1 MKVLSVQCAVRI
13 HAATLPPQQPNT
25 MAAKKYDES
34 SVKKLRGIE
43 PVQRL
48 PGMYTRTSDPTHI
61 IQEAIDNAADEA
73 FGEHADRIDVTVHRD
88 GSVSVADNGR
98 GIPVGLH
105 PEEKIPTVQLVLTE
119 LHAGAKFSKSEAD
132 AAYKFSGGLHGVG
145 VSVTNALSERLEV
158 EVKREGAIHR
168 IVFENGAVKEKLRKG
183 KSIPARDTGT
193 QLRIW
198 PNKKYFDSPKV
209 VLPDL
214 ERIVRSKAVLLPG
227 VKVTLNV
234 EGAKETTTREWSYP
248 EGMKGYLAEL
258 LAGTEPVAPIFDGE
272 KYVTESNGFAI
283 GEGAGWA
290 FAFVEEGKGSGE
302 SYANLI
308 PTVAGGTHEAGLRD
322 GIFEAVKAFAEHHN
336 MMPRGIKL
344 MADDVWSRTIY
355 FLSAKVLEPQFH
367 GQTKEKLSNRD
378 AIKLVSSMVRDPF
391 ELWMNSHVDWG
402 RRIADVVIKQAVER
416 SRSVTKV
423 ERKKSSSVVIL
434 PEKLTDCESTD
445 TNDNELFLVEGDS
458 AGGSAKQ
465 ARDKRFQAI
474 YKMRGKALNSWEVKR
489 ELLFSNV
496 EIHDIAVAIGV
507 DPHGESDE
515 PDVSGL
521 RYGKIASMT
530 DADVDGAHISVLLL
544 TLFYRHFP
552 KLIELGHIYVASPPL
567 YKIDVPAQ
575 GKRPAKKL
583 YALDEEERKSIL
595 DRARDEG
602 VRPESIKIQ
611 RFKGLGEMNPDQ
623 LWETTLCPD
632 TRRLLQVRIE
642 DREQT
647 YTIFNMLMSKREADK
662 RWAWMEEKGDQVEA
676 DV

>member
-1 MKVLSVQCAVRI
+1 
-13 HAATLPPQQPNT
+13 

-34 SVKKLRGIE
+34 SVRKLRGIE

-88 GSVSVADNGR
+88 GSVTVSDNGR

-105 PEEKIPTVQLVLTE
+105 PEEKIPTVQLVFTE
-119 LHAGAKFSKSEAD
+119 LHAGAKFARTEAD

-158 EVKREGAIHR
+158 EVRREGGVHAMA
-168 IVFENGAVKEKLRKG
+168 FADGAVARKLKRVRNCAKN
-183 KSIPARDTGT
+183 DTGT
-193 QLRIW
+193 SVHIW

-209 VLPDL
+209 SLPDL

-227 VKVTLNV
+227 VKVTLNI
-234 EGAKETTTREWSYP
+234 EGAKETATRTWSYP
-248 EGMKGYLAEL
+248 DGMKGYLAEL
-258 LAGTEPVAPIFDGE
+258 LADAQPVAPIFEGE
-272 KYVTESNGFAI
+272 KYVQEGNGFAA

-290 FAFVEEGKGSGE
+290 FAFVEEAKGYGE

-308 PTVAGGTHEAGLRD
+308 PTPAGGTHEAGLRD
-322 GIFEAVKAFAEHHN
+322 GLFEAVKAFADHHN

-344 MADDVWSRTIY
+344 QSDDVWSRVVF

-378 AIKLVSSMVRDPF
+378 AVKLVSSMVRDPF
-391 ELWMNSHVDWG
+391 ELWLSTHVEHG
-402 RRIADVVIKQAVER
+402 RKIADLAIRQAVER
-416 SRSVTKV
+416 SRAVQKV

-434 PEKLTDCESTD
+434 PEKLTDCESGEIGE
-445 TNDNELFLVEGDS
+445 NELYLVEGDS

-465 ARDKRFQAI
+465 ARNKRFQAI

-489 ELLFSNV
+489 EVLFSNA
-496 EIHDIAVAIGV
+496 EIHDIAVAVGV
-507 DPHGESDE
+507 DPHGESDN
-515 PDVSGL
+515 PDLSGL
-521 RYGKIASMT
+521 RYGKIGSLT
-530 DADVDGAHISVLLL
+530 DADVDGAHIAVLLL

-552 KLIELGHIYVASPPL
+552 KLIERGHIYIACPPL
-567 YKIDVPAQ
+567 YKVDVPGH
-575 GKRPAKKL
+575 GKRPARKL
-583 YALDEEERKSIL
+583 YALDDEELKSIL
-595 DRARDEG
+595 DRARDDG
-602 VRPESIKIQ
+602 IRTESISIQ
-611 RFKGLGEMNPDQ
+611 RFKGLGEMNPEQ
-623 LWETTLCPD
+623 LWETTLNPD
-632 TRRLLQVRIE
+632 TRRLLQVKIE
-642 DREQT
+642 DRDKT
-647 YTIFNMLMSKREADK
+647 YAMFNMLMSRREAE
-662 RWAWMEEKGDQVEA
+662 RRCAWMEEKGDQVEA

>member
-1 MKVLSVQCAVRI
+1 MAV
-13 HAATLPPQQPNT
+13 
-25 MAAKKYDES
+25 KKYDES
-34 SVKKLRGIE
+34 SVQKLRGIE

-73 FGEHADRIDVTVHRD
+73 FGEHATQIDVTLHRD
-88 GSVSVADNGR
+88 GSVTVTDNGR
-98 GIPVGLH
+98 GIPVGMH
-105 PEEKIPTVQLVLTE
+105 PVEKIPTVQLVFTE
-119 LHAGAKFSKSEAD
+119 LHAGAKFSKSAAD

-145 VSVTNALSERLEV
+145 VSVTNALAERLEV
-158 EVKREGAIHR
+158 DIKREGALHR
-168 IVFENGAVKEKLRKG
+168 IVFEDGVVTQKLKKVKAVAAK
-183 KSIPARDTGT
+183 DTGT
-193 QLRIW
+193 SLRIW
-198 PNKKYFDSPKV
+198 PNKKYFDSPKIS
-209 VLPDL
+209 LPDL

-227 VKVTLNV
+227 VKVSLNI
-234 EGAKETTTREWSYP
+234 EGPKETTSRTWTYP
-248 EGMKGYLAEL
+248 EGMKGYLKEM
-258 LAGTEPVAPIFDGE
+258 LAGAEPVGEIFDGE
-272 KYVTESNGFAI
+272 NYITEANGYAL

-290 FAFVEEGKGSGE
+290 FAVVDEAKGYGE

-308 PTVAGGTHEAGLRD
+308 PTPAGGTHESGLRD
-322 GIFEAVKAFAEHHN
+322 GIFDAVKAFAEHHN

-344 MADDVWSRTIY
+344 MADDVWSKTIY

-378 AIKLVSSMVRDPF
+378 AFKLVATMVRDPF
-391 ELWMNSHVDWG
+391 ELWLNTHVEFG
-402 RRIADVVIKQAVER
+402 RKIAEVVIRQAVER
-416 SRSVTKV
+416 SRSVQKV
-423 ERKKSSSVVIL
+423 ERKKSSSVVML
-434 PEKLTDCESTD
+434 PEKLTDCEASDITQ
-445 TNDNELFLVEGDS
+445 NELFLVEGDS

-489 ELLFSNV
+489 DLLFSNA

-507 DPHGESDE
+507 DPHEAGTE
-515 PDVSGL
+515 PDLSGL

-552 KLIELGHIYVASPPL
+552 KLIENGNIYIASPPL
-567 YKIDVPAQ
+567 YKIDIPAQ

-583 YALDEEERKSIL
+583 YALDEEERKSTL

-602 VRPESIKIQ
+602 IKVDSIRIQ
-611 RFKGLGEMNPDQ
+611 RFKGLGEMNPEQ

-642 DREQT
+642 DRDT
-647 YTIFNMLMSKREADK
+647 TLALFNMLMSKRESEA
-662 RWAWMEEKGDQVEA
+662 RCAWMEEKGDQVEA

>member
-1 MKVLSVQCAVRI
+1 
-13 HAATLPPQQPNT
+13 

-34 SVKKLRGIE
+34 SVRKLRGIE

-88 GSVSVADNGR
+88 GSVTVSDNGR

-105 PEEKIPTVQLVLTE
+105 PEEKIPTVQLVFTE
-119 LHAGAKFSKSEAD
+119 LHAGAKFARTEAD

-158 EVKREGAIHR
+158 EVRREGGVHAMA
-168 IVFENGAVKEKLRKG
+168 FADGAVARKLKRVRNCAKN
-183 KSIPARDTGT
+183 DTGT
-193 QLRIW
+193 SVHIW

-209 VLPDL
+209 SLPDL

-227 VKVTLNV
+227 VKVTLNI
-234 EGAKETTTREWSYP
+234 EGAKETATRTWSYP
-248 EGMKGYLAEL
+248 DGMKGYLAEL
-258 LAGTEPVAPIFDGE
+258 LADGQPVAPIFEGE
-272 KYVTESNGFAI
+272 KYVQEGNGFAA

-290 FAFVEEGKGSGE
+290 FAFVEEAKGYGE

-308 PTVAGGTHEAGLRD
+308 PTPAGGTHEAGLRD
-322 GIFEAVKAFAEHHN
+322 GLFEAVKAFADHHN

-344 MADDVWSRTIY
+344 QSDDVWSRVVF

-378 AIKLVSSMVRDPF
+378 AVKLVSSMVRDPF
-391 ELWMNSHVDWG
+391 ELWLSTHVEHG
-402 RRIADVVIKQAVER
+402 RKIADLAIRQAVER
-416 SRSVTKV
+416 SRAVQKV

-434 PEKLTDCESTD
+434 PEKLTDCESGEIGE
-445 TNDNELFLVEGDS
+445 NELYLVEGDS

-465 ARDKRFQAI
+465 ARNKRFQAI

-489 ELLFSNV
+489 EVLFSNA
-496 EIHDIAVAIGV
+496 EIHDIAVAVGV
-507 DPHGESDE
+507 DPHGESDN
-515 PDVSGL
+515 PDLSGL
-521 RYGKIASMT
+521 RYGKIGSLT
-530 DADVDGAHISVLLL
+530 DADVDGAHIAVLLL

-552 KLIELGHIYVASPPL
+552 KLIERGHIYIACPPL
-567 YKIDVPAQ
+567 YKVDVPGH
-575 GKRPAKKL
+575 GKRPARKL
-583 YALDEEERKSIL
+583 YALDDEELKSIL
-595 DRARDEG
+595 DRARDDG
-602 VRPESIKIQ
+602 IRTESISIQ
-611 RFKGLGEMNPDQ
+611 RFKGLGEMNPEQ
-623 LWETTLCPD
+623 LWETTLNPD
-632 TRRLLQVRIE
+632 TRRLLQVKIE
-642 DREQT
+642 DRDKT
-647 YTIFNMLMSKREADK
+647 YAMFNMLMSRREAEQ
-662 RWAWMEEKGDQVEA
+662 RCAWMEEKGDQVEA

>member
-1 MKVLSVQCAVRI
+1 
-13 HAATLPPQQPNT
+13 
-25 MAAKKYDES
+25 MAIKKYDES
-34 SVKKLRGIE
+34 SVTKLRGIE

-48 PGMYTRTSDPTHI
+48 PGMYTRTTDPTHI

-73 FGEHADRIDVTVHRD
+73 FGGHATRIDVTVHRD

-98 GIPVGLH
+98 GIPVGMH
-105 PEEKIPTVQLVLTE
+105 PTEKVPTVQLVFTE
-119 LHAGAKFSKSEAD
+119 LHAGAKFSKTEAD

-145 VSVTNALSERLEV
+145 VSVTNALSTRLEV
-158 EVKREGAIHR
+158 EVRREGGVHKMAFADG
-168 IVFENGAVKEKLRKG
+168 VVAEKLKR
-183 KSIPARDTGT
+183 TGASQKNESGT
-193 QLRIW
+193 LLRIW
-198 PNKKYFDSPKV
+198 PNKKYFDSGKV
-209 VLPDL
+209 SMPEL

-227 VKVTLNV
+227 VAVTLNV
-234 EGAKETTTREWSYP
+234 EGAREGQETTSQTWSYP
-248 EGMKGYLAEL
+248 EGMKGYLKDL
-258 LAGTEPVAPIFDGE
+258 LADAEPVAPIFDGE
-272 KYVTESNGFAI
+272 KYVQEANGFAV

-290 FAFVEEGKGSGE
+290 FALVDELKGFGE

-308 PTVAGGTHEAGLRD
+308 PTPAGGTHEAGLRD
-322 GIFEAVKAFAEHHN
+322 GVFEAIKAFAEHHN

-344 MADDVWSRTIY
+344 QSDDVWSRTVY

-378 AIKLVSSMVRDPF
+378 AVKLVSSMVRDPF
-391 ELWMNSHVDWG
+391 ELWLNSHVDYG
-402 RRIADVVIKQAVER
+402 RKIAELVIKAAVER

-423 ERKKSSSVVIL
+423 ERKKSSSVVML
-434 PEKLTDCESTD
+434 PEKLTDCESTSVS
-445 TNDNELFLVEGDS
+445 DNELFLVEGDS

-489 ELLFSNV
+489 DLLFSNA

-507 DPHGESDE
+507 DPHGEDDN
-515 PDVSGL
+515 PDLAGL

-530 DADVDGAHISVLLL
+530 DADVDGAHIAVLLL

-552 KLIELGHIYVASPPL
+552 KLIEGGHIYVACPPL
-567 YKIDVPAQ
+567 YKLGIPAH
-575 GKRPAKKL
+575 GKRPQKNI
-583 YALDEEERKSIL
+583 YAVDDEELKSL
-595 DRARDEG
+595 RDRAVDEG
-602 VRPESIKIQ
+602 VKPDSIQVQ
-611 RFKGLGEMNPDQ
+611 RFKGLGEMNPEQ

-642 DREQT
+642 DREKT
-647 YTIFNMLMSKREADK
+647 FELFNMLMSKKESER
-662 RWAWMEEKGDQVEA
+662 RCAWMEENGDQVEA

>member
-1 MKVLSVQCAVRI
+1 
-13 HAATLPPQQPNT
+13 
-25 MAAKKYDES
+25 MAARKYDES
-34 SVKKLRGIE
+34 SVRKLRGIE

-73 FGEHADRIDVTVHRD
+73 YGGHAKSIDVTVHRD
-88 GSVSVADNGR
+88 GSVTVADDGR

-105 PEEKIPTVQLVLTE
+105 PIEKIPTLQLVFTE
-119 LHAGAKFSKSEAD
+119 LHAGAKFSRTEAD

-145 VSVTNALSERLEV
+145 VSVTNALSDRLEV
-158 EVKREGAIHR
+158 EVKREAGIHR
-168 IVFENGAVKEKLRKG
+168 IVFENGAVTEKLKKIRNCG
-183 KSIPARDTGT
+183 PRDTGT
-193 QLRIW
+193 SLRIW
-198 PNKKYFDSPKV
+198 PNRKYFDSPKIS
-209 VLPDL
+209 LPDL

-227 VKVTLNV
+227 VRVTLNI
-234 EGAKETTTREWSYP
+234 EGAKEIETRTWSYP
-248 EGMKGYLAEL
+248 EGMKGYLGEL
-258 LAGTEPVAPIFDGE
+258 LAEATAVAPIFDGE
-272 KYVTESNGFAI
+272 KYVTEANGFAL

-290 FAFVEEGKGSGE
+290 FAFVEDGKGYGE

-308 PTVAGGTHEAGLRD
+308 PTPAGGTHEAGLRD
-322 GIFEAVKAFAEHHN
+322 GVFEAIKAFAEHHN
-336 MMPRGIKL
+336 MMPRGIRL
-344 MADDVWSRTIY
+344 MADDAWSRTVF

-402 RRIADVVIKQAVER
+402 RKIADLVVKQAVER
-416 SRSVTKV
+416 SRSVQKV

-434 PEKLTDCESTD
+434 PEKLTDCESSSIS
-445 TNDNELFLVEGDS
+445 DNELFLVEGDS

-465 ARDKRFQAI
+465 ARDKRYQAI

-489 ELLFSNV
+489 ELLFSNA

-507 DPHGESDE
+507 DPHGTDDN
-515 PDVSGL
+515 PDLSGL

-552 KLIELGHIYVASPPL
+552 KLIERGHIYVASPPL
-567 YKIDVPAQ
+567 YKIDIPVV
-575 GKRPAKKL
+575 GKRQAKKA

-595 DRARDEG
+595 DRARDDG
-602 VRPESIKIQ
+602 VKVESIKIQ
-611 RFKGLGEMNPDQ
+611 RFKGLGEMNPEQ

-632 TRRLLQVRIE
+632 TRRLLKVRIE

-647 YTIFNMLMSKREADK
+647 YAMFNMLMSKREADK
-662 RWAWMEEKGDQVEA
+662 RCAWMEEKGDTVEA

>member
-1 MKVLSVQCAVRI
+1 M
-13 HAATLPPQQPNT
+13 P
-25 MAAKKYDES
+25 AKKYDES

-48 PGMYTRTSDPTHI
+48 PGMYTRTTDPTHI

-73 FGEHADRIDVTVHRD
+73 FGQHATRIDVTVHRD

-105 PEEKIPTVQLVLTE
+105 PEEKIPTVQLVYTE
-119 LHAGAKFSKSEAD
+119 LHAGAKFSKTEAD

-158 EVKREGAIHR
+158 EVKREGGVHR
-168 IVFENGAVKEKLRKG
+168 IVFENGAVREKLKKV
-183 KSIPARDTGT
+183 KSCSPRDTGT
-193 QLRIW
+193 ALRIW

-209 VLPDL
+209 VLADL
-214 ERIVRSKAVLLPG
+214 ERIVRSKAVLLPS
-227 VKVTLNV
+227 VKVTLNI
-234 EGAKETTTREWSYP
+234 EGAKDTTTREWSYP

-258 LAGTEPVAPIFDGE
+258 LGDMESVAPVFDGE
-272 KYVTESNGFAI
+272 KYVTEANGFAI

-290 FAFVEEGKGSGE
+290 FAFVDEGKGAGE

-344 MADDVWSRTIY
+344 MPDDVWSRTIY

-378 AIKLVSSMVRDPF
+378 AIKLVSGMVRDPF

-402 RRIADVVIKQAVER
+402 RKIAEVVIKQAVER

-445 TNDNELFLVEGDS
+445 VRDNELFLVEGDS

-489 ELLFSNV
+489 ELLFSNA

-507 DPHGESDE
+507 DPHGEGDN
-515 PDVSGL
+515 PDISGL

-567 YKIDVPAQ
+567 YKIDLPAQ

-602 VRPESIKIQ
+602 VKVESIKIQ
-611 RFKGLGEMNPDQ
+611 RFKGLGEMNPEQ

-632 TRRLLQVRIE
+632 TRRLLKVRIE

-647 YTIFNMLMSKREADK
+647 YAIFNMLMSKREADK
-662 RWAWMEEKGDQVEA
+662 RWAWMEEKGDTVEA

>member
-1 MKVLSVQCAVRI
+1 MAVR
-13 HAATLPPQQPNT
+13 
-25 MAAKKYDES
+25 KYDEA
-34 SVKKLRGIE
+34 SVRKLRGIE

-48 PGMYTRTSDPTHI
+48 PGMYTRTNDPTHI

-73 FGEHADRIDVTVHRD
+73 YGGHATRIDVTVHRD
-88 GSVSVADNGR
+88 GSVTVADNGR

-119 LHAGAKFSKSEAD
+119 LHAGAKFSRDAAD

-145 VSVTNALSERLEV
+145 VSVTNALSECLEV
-158 EVKREGAIHR
+158 EVRRDGQVHAMT
-168 IVFENGAVKEKLRKG
+168 FANGAVAQKLKVRG
-183 KSIPARDTGT
+183 KCGRSDTGT
-193 QLRIW
+193 SLRIW
-198 PNKKYFDSPKV
+198 PNPKYFDSPKIA
-209 VLPDL
+209 LPDL

-234 EGAKETTTREWSYP
+234 EGPKETASRIWNYP
-248 EGMKGYLAEL
+248 EGMKGYLEEL
-258 LAGTEPVAPIFDGE
+258 LAEAQPVAPIFVGE
-272 KYVTESNGFAI
+272 KYVQEANGFAV

-290 FAFVEEGKGSGE
+290 FAFVEEGKGYGE

-308 PTVAGGTHEAGLRD
+308 PTPAGGTHEAGLRD
-322 GIFEAVKAFAEHHN
+322 GIFDAIRAFAEHHN
-336 MMPRGIKL
+336 MMPRGIRL
-344 MADDVWSRTIY
+344 QADDAWSRTVY

-378 AIKLVSSMVRDPF
+378 ALKLVSGMVRDPF
-391 ELWMNSHVDWG
+391 ELWLNTHVDHG
-402 RRIADVVIKQAVER
+402 RKIAELAISAAVER
-416 SRSVTKV
+416 SRTVQKV
-423 ERKKSSSVVIL
+423 ERKKSSSVVML
-434 PEKLTDCESTD
+434 PEKLTDCESSD
-445 TNDNELFLVEGDS
+445 LAENELFLVEGDS

-489 ELLFSNV
+489 ELLFSNA

-507 DPHGESDE
+507 DPHGEGDE
-515 PDVSGL
+515 PDLSGL
-521 RYGKIASMT
+521 RYGKIASLT

-552 KLIELGHIYVASPPL
+552 RLIERGHIYVACPPL
-567 YKIDVPAQ
+567 YKVDIPAH
-575 GKRPAKKL
+575 GKRPVKKA
-583 YALDEEERKSIL
+583 YALDDEELKTLL
-595 DRARDEG
+595 DRARDDG
-602 VRPESIKIQ
+602 MRVQSLSIQ
-611 RFKGLGEMNPDQ
+611 RFKGLGEMNPSQ

-642 DREQT
+642 DRDKT
-647 YTIFNMLMSKREADK
+647 YAVFNMLMSRREAES
-662 RWAWMEEKGDQVEA
+662 RCAWMEEKGDQVEA

>member
-1 MKVLSVQCAVRI
+1 
-13 HAATLPPQQPNT
+13 

-73 FGEHADRIDVTVHRD
+73 YGGHADRIDVTVHRD
-88 GSVSVADNGR
+88 GSATVADNGR

-105 PEEKIPTVQLVLTE
+105 PEEKIPTLQLVFTE
-119 LHAGAKFSKSEAD
+119 LHAGAKFARTEAD

-158 EVKREGAIHR
+158 EVRREGGVHTMA
-168 IVFENGAVKEKLRKG
+168 FADGAVARKLKKVRNCAKN
-183 KSIPARDTGT
+183 DTGT
-193 QLRIW
+193 SVHVW

-209 VLPDL
+209 SLPDL

-227 VKVTLNV
+227 VKVTLNI
-234 EGAKETTTREWSYP
+234 EGAKETTSRTWSYP

-258 LAGTEPVAPIFDGE
+258 LADAQPVAPVFEGE
-272 KYVTESNGFAI
+272 KYVQEGNGFAA
-283 GEGAGWA
+283 GEGAAWA
-290 FAFVEEGKGSGE
+290 FAFVEEAKGYGE

-308 PTVAGGTHEAGLRD
+308 PTPAGGTHEAGLRD
-322 GIFEAVKAFAEHHN
+322 GLFEAVKAFADHHN

-344 MADDVWSRTIY
+344 QSDDVWSRTVF

-378 AIKLVSSMVRDPF
+378 AVKLVSSMVRDPF
-391 ELWMNSHVDWG
+391 ELWLSSHVEHG
-402 RRIADVVIKQAVER
+402 RKIAELAIRQAIER
-416 SRSVTKV
+416 SRSVQKV
-423 ERKKSSSVVIL
+423 ERRKSSSVVIL
-434 PEKLTDCESTD
+434 PEKLTDCESADTD
-445 TNDNELFLVEGDS
+445 ENELYLVEGDS

-465 ARDKRFQAI
+465 ARDKRYQAI

-489 ELLFSNV
+489 ELLFSNA

-507 DPHGESDE
+507 DPHGESDD
-515 PDVSGL
+515 PDFAGL
-521 RYGKIASMT
+521 RYGKIAALT

-552 KLIELGHIYVASPPL
+552 KLIERGHIYIACPPL
-567 YKIDVPAQ
+567 YKADVPGH
-575 GKRPAKKL
+575 GKRPARKL
-583 YALDEEERKSIL
+583 YALDDDELKSIL
-595 DRARDEG
+595 DRARDDG
-602 VRPESIKIQ
+602 VRAESISIQ
-611 RFKGLGEMNPDQ
+611 RFKGLGEMNPAQ
-623 LWETTLCPD
+623 LWETTLNPD
-632 TRRLLQVRIE
+632 TRRLLQVKIE
-642 DREQT
+642 DRDKT
-647 YTIFNMLMSKREADK
+647 YAMFNMLMSRREAE
-662 RWAWMEEKGDQVEA
+662 RRCAWMEEKGDQVEA

>member
-1 MKVLSVQCAVRI
+1 
-13 HAATLPPQQPNT
+13 
-25 MAAKKYDES
+25 MAAKRYDET

-73 FGEHADRIDVTVHRD
+73 FGGHAGRIDVIVHRD
-88 GSVSVADNGR
+88 GSVTVSDDGR
-98 GIPVGLH
+98 GIPVGIH

-119 LHAGAKFSKSEAD
+119 LHAGAKFSKNESD

-145 VSVTNALSERLEV
+145 ISVTNALSERLEV
-158 EVKREGAIHR
+158 EVRREGACHR
-168 IVFENGAVKEKLRKG
+168 IVFENGVVREKLKIVRKCA
-183 KSIPARDTGT
+183 PRDSGT
-193 QLRIW
+193 SLRIW
-198 PNKKYFDSPKV
+198 PNKKYFDSPRV
-209 VLPDL
+209 SLPDL

-227 VKVTLNV
+227 VKVTLGL
-234 EGAKETTTREWSYP
+234 EGAKGTETRTWSYP
-248 EGMKGYLAEL
+248 EGMKGYLSEL
-258 LAGTEPVAPIFDGE
+258 LAEAQAVAPIFDGE
-272 KYVTESNGFAI
+272 KYVTEANGFAL

-290 FAFVEEGKGSGE
+290 FAFVEDGKGCGE

-308 PTVAGGTHEAGLRD
+308 PTPAGGTHEAGLRD

-344 MADDVWSRTIY
+344 MADDVWSRTVY

-378 AIKLVSSMVRDPF
+378 AIKLVSGMVRDPF

-402 RRIADVVIKQAVER
+402 RRIADLVIRQAVER
-416 SRSVTKV
+416 SRSVVKV
-423 ERKKSSSVVIL
+423 ERKKSSSVVML

-445 TNDNELFLVEGDS
+445 LSENELFLVEGDS

-489 ELLFSNV
+489 ELLFSNA
-496 EIHDIAVAIGV
+496 EIHDIAVAVGV
-507 DPHGESDE
+507 DPHGEGDD
-515 PDVSGL
+515 PDLSGL

-544 TLFYRHFP
+544 TLFFRHFP
-552 KLIELGHIYVASPPL
+552 KLIERGHIYVASPPL
-567 YKIDVPAQ
+567 YKIDIPAQ
-575 GKRPAKKL
+575 GKRPARKL

-595 DRARDEG
+595 DRARDDG
-602 VRPESIKIQ
+602 IKAESIRIQ
-611 RFKGLGEMNPDQ
+611 RFKGLGEMNPEQ

-642 DREQT
+642 DRERT
-647 YTIFNMLMSKREADK
+647 YAIFNMLMSKREAEK
-662 RWAWMEEKGDQVEA
+662 RCAWMEEKGDTVEA

>member
-1 MKVLSVQCAVRI
+1 MPI
-13 HAATLPPQQPNT
+13 
-25 MAAKKYDES
+25 KKYDEA

-48 PGMYTRTSDPTHI
+48 PGMYTRTADPTHI

-73 FGEHADRIDVTVHRD
+73 FGGHADRIDVTVHRD
-88 GSVSVADNGR
+88 GSVTVADNGR
-98 GIPVGLH
+98 GIPVGIH

-119 LHAGAKFSKSEAD
+119 LHAGAKFSKNESD

-145 VSVTNALSERLEV
+145 ISVTNALSERLEV
-158 EVKREGAIHR
+158 EVRREGGCHR
-168 IVFENGAVKEKLRKG
+168 IVFEDGVVREKLKVVRKCA
-183 KSIPARDTGT
+183 PRDSGT
-193 QLRIW
+193 SLRIW

-209 VLPDL
+209 SLPDL

-227 VKVTLNV
+227 VKVTLNI
-234 EGAKETTTREWSYP
+234 ETAKEIESRTWNYP

-258 LAGTEPVAPIFDGE
+258 LADAQAVAPIFHGE
-272 KYVTESNGFAI
+272 KYVTESNGFAA

-290 FAFVEEGKGSGE
+290 FAFVDEGRGNGE

-308 PTVAGGTHEAGLRD
+308 PTPAGGTHEAGLRD

-336 MMPRGIKL
+336 MMPRGIRL
-344 MADDVWSRTIY
+344 MADDVWSRTVY

-378 AIKLVSSMVRDPF
+378 AIKLVSGMVRDPF

-402 RRIADVVIKQAVER
+402 RKIADLVIRQAVER
-416 SRSVTKV
+416 SRSVVKV
-423 ERKKSSSVVIL
+423 ERRKSSSVVML
-434 PEKLTDCESTD
+434 PEKLTDCESTAL
-445 TNDNELFLVEGDS
+445 TENELFLVEGDS

-489 ELLFSNV
+489 ELLFSNA
-496 EIHDIAVAIGV
+496 EIHDIAVAVGV
-507 DPHGESDE
+507 DPHGEGDD
-515 PDVSGL
+515 PDLSGL

-544 TLFYRHFP
+544 TLFFRHFP
-552 KLIELGHIYVASPPL
+552 KLIERRHIYVASPPL
-567 YKIDVPAQ
+567 YKLDLPAQ
-575 GKRPAKKL
+575 GKRPARKL

-595 DRARDEG
+595 DRARDDG
-602 VRPESIKIQ
+602 IKVESIRVQ

-642 DREQT
+642 DRERT
-647 YTIFNMLMSKREADK
+647 YAIFNMLMSKREADK
-662 RWAWMEEKGDQVEA
+662 RCAWMEEKGDTVEA

>member
-1 MKVLSVQCAVRI
+1 MS
-13 HAATLPPQQPNT
+13 
-25 MAAKKYDES
+25 AKTYDEA

-48 PGMYTRTSDPTHI
+48 PGMYTRTNDPTHI

-73 FGEHADRIDVTVHRD
+73 VGGHADRIDVTLHRD
-88 GSVSVADNGR
+88 QSVTVTDNGR
-98 GIPVGLH
+98 GIPVGPH
-105 PEEKIPTVQLVLTE
+105 PDEKIPTVQLVFTE
-119 LHAGAKFSKSEAD
+119 LHAGAKFSRTEAD

-158 EVKREGAIHR
+158 EVKRDGGVYCIA
-168 IVFENGAVKEKLRKG
+168 FANGVVAQKLKRLRG
-183 KSIPARDTGT
+183 CPAKQTGT
-193 QLRIW
+193 SLRIW
-198 PNKKYFDSPKV
+198 PNAKYFDSPKV
-209 VLPDL
+209 SLPDL

-227 VKVTLNV
+227 VEVALNI
-234 EGAKETTTREWSYP
+234 EGAKETATRTWRYP
-248 EGMKGYLAEL
+248 EGMKGYLTEL
-258 LAGTEPVAPIFDGE
+258 LAEVQPVAAIFDGE
-272 KYVTESNGFAI
+272 NYIREGNGFAT
-283 GEGAGWA
+283 GEGAAWA
-290 FAFVEEGKGSGE
+290 FAFVEDDKGYGE

-308 PTVAGGTHEAGLRD
+308 PTPAGGTHEAGLRD
-322 GIFEAVKAFAEHHN
+322 GIFEAVKAFVEHHD

-344 MADDVWSRTIY
+344 VAEDVWSRTVF

-378 AIKLVSSMVRDPF
+378 AFKLVSSMVRDPF
-391 ELWMNSHVDWG
+391 ELWLNRNVEWG
-402 RRIADVVIKQAVER
+402 RKIADLVIRQAVER
-416 SRSVTKV
+416 SRAVQKV

-434 PEKLTDCESTD
+434 PEKLTDCETTSLEE
-445 TNDNELFLVEGDS
+445 NELFLVEGDS

-489 ELLFSNV
+489 ELLFSNA

-507 DPHGESDE
+507 DPHG
-515 PDVSGL
+515 PDAEADLSGL

-530 DADVDGAHISVLLL
+530 DADVDGAHIAVLLL

-552 KLIELGHIYVASPPL
+552 KLIERGHIYVASPPL
-567 YKIDVPAQ
+567 YKIEIPAQ

-583 YALDEEERKSIL
+583 YALDEEERKSLL
-595 DRARDEG
+595 DRARDDG
-602 VRPESIKIQ
+602 IRVDSVRIQ
-611 RFKGLGEMNPDQ
+611 RFKGLGEMNPEQ

-642 DREQT
+642 DRDKT
-647 YTIFNMLMSKREADK
+647 FAIFNMLMSKREAE
-662 RWAWMEEKGDQVEA
+662 RRCAWMEEKGDQVEA

>member
-1 MKVLSVQCAVRI
+1 
-13 HAATLPPQQPNT
+13 

-48 PGMYTRTSDPTHI
+48 PGMYTRTTDPTHI

-73 FGEHADRIDVTVHRD
+73 YGEHADRIDVTVHRD

-105 PEEKIPTVQLVLTE
+105 PEEKIPTVQLVFTE
-119 LHAGAKFSKSEAD
+119 LHAGAKFSRTEAD

-158 EVKREGAIHR
+158 EIRREGAVHR
-168 IVFENGAVKEKLRKG
+168 IAFENGAVKEKLKKG
-183 KSIPARDTGT
+183 KTIPAKETGT
-193 QLRIW
+193 ALRIW

-209 VLPDL
+209 SMTDL

-227 VKVTLNV
+227 VRVSLNI
-234 EGAKETTTREWSYP
+234 EGPKETETRMWSYP
-248 EGMKGYLAEL
+248 EGMKGYLTEL
-258 LAGTEPVAPIFDGE
+258 LSEAQAVAPIFDGE
-272 KYVTESNGFAI
+272 KYVTEPNGFAV

-290 FAFVEEGKGSGE
+290 FAFVDETKGYGE

-308 PTVAGGTHEAGLRD
+308 PTPAGGTHEAGLRD
-322 GIFEAVKAFAEHHN
+322 GVFEAVKAFAEHHN

-344 MADDVWSRTIY
+344 MADDVWSRTVF

-402 RRIADVVIKQAVER
+402 RKVAELVIRQAVER
-416 SRSVTKV
+416 SRSVQKV
-423 ERKKSSSVVIL
+423 ERRKSSSVVIL
-434 PEKLTDCESTD
+434 PEKLTDCESTAL
-445 TNDNELFLVEGDS
+445 NENELFLVEGDS

-465 ARDKRFQAI
+465 ARDKRYQAI

-496 EIHDIAVAIGV
+496 EIHDIAVAVGV
-507 DPHGESDE
+507 DPHGADEE
-515 PDVSGL
+515 PDLSGL

-552 KLIELGHIYVASPPL
+552 KLIERGHIYVASPPL
-567 YKIDVPAQ
+567 YKIDIPAL
-575 GKRPAKKL
+575 GKRPQKKL
-583 YALDEEERKSIL
+583 YALDEEERKSIF

-602 VRPESIKIQ
+602 IKPESLRIQ
-611 RFKGLGEMNPDQ
+611 RFKGLGEMNPEQ

-642 DREQT
+642 DRDQT

-662 RWAWMEEKGDQVEA
+662 RCAWMEEKGDTVEA

>member
-1 MKVLSVQCAVRI
+1 
-13 HAATLPPQQPNT
+13 

-73 FGEHADRIDVTVHRD
+73 IGGHADKIDVTLHRD
-88 GSVSVADNGR
+88 GSVTVTDNGR

-105 PEEKIPTVQLVLTE
+105 PVEKIPTIQLVLTE
-119 LHAGAKFSKSEAD
+119 LHAGAKFSRTEAD

-158 EVKREGAIHR
+158 EVRREAGVHR
-168 IVFENGAVKEKLRKG
+168 IVFENGAVAEKLKKLRG
-183 KSIPARDTGT
+183 CGPRDTGT
-193 QLRIW
+193 ALRIW

-209 VLPDL
+209 SLPDL

-227 VKVTLNV
+227 VQVTLNI
-234 EGAKETTTREWSYP
+234 EGPKQTESRTWSYP
-248 EGMKGYLAEL
+248 QGMKGYLAEL
-258 LAGTEPVAPIFDGE
+258 LADTPEVAPIFDGE
-272 KYVTESNGFAI
+272 KYVTEANGFAL

-290 FAFVEEGKGSGE
+290 FAFVEDTKGYGE

-308 PTVAGGTHEAGLRD
+308 PTPAGGTHEAGLRD
-322 GIFEAVKAFAEHHN
+322 GLFEAVKAFAEHHSL
-336 MMPRGIKL
+336 MPRGVRL
-344 MADDVWSRTIY
+344 MADDVWSRTVF

-391 ELWMNSHVDWG
+391 ELWMSSHVDWG
-402 RRIADVVIKQAVER
+402 RKIADLVIRQAVER
-416 SRSVTKV
+416 SRSVQKV

-434 PEKLTDCESTD
+434 PEKLTDCESSD
-445 TNDNELFLVEGDS
+445 LADNELFLVEGDS

-489 ELLFSNV
+489 ELLFANA

-507 DPHGESDE
+507 DPHGEGDE
-515 PDVSGL
+515 PDLSGL

-530 DADVDGAHISVLLL
+530 DADVDGAHIAVLLL

-552 KLIELGHIYVASPPL
+552 KLIERGHIFVASPPL
-567 YKIDVPAQ
+567 YKLDLPAQ
-575 GKRPAKKL
+575 GKRAAKKM

-602 VRPESIKIQ
+602 IKPESIKVQ
-611 RFKGLGEMNPDQ
+611 RFKGLGEMNPGQ

-647 YTIFNMLMSKREADK
+647 YAMFNMLMSKREADK
-662 RWAWMEEKGDQVEA
+662 RCAWMEEKGDTVEA

>member
-1 MKVLSVQCAVRI
+1 
-13 HAATLPPQQPNT
+13 

-34 SVKKLRGIE
+34 SVRKLRGIE

-88 GSVSVADNGR
+88 GSVTVSDNGR

-105 PEEKIPTVQLVLTE
+105 PEEKIPTVQLVFTE
-119 LHAGAKFSKSEAD
+119 LHAGAKFARTEAD

-158 EVKREGAIHR
+158 EVRREGGVHAMA
-168 IVFENGAVKEKLRKG
+168 FADGAVARKLKRVRNCAKN
-183 KSIPARDTGT
+183 DTGT
-193 QLRIW
+193 SVHIW

-209 VLPDL
+209 SLPDL

-227 VKVTLNV
+227 VKVTLNI
-234 EGAKETTTREWSYP
+234 EGAKETATRTWSYP
-248 EGMKGYLAEL
+248 DGMKGYLAEL
-258 LAGTEPVAPIFDGE
+258 LADGQPVAPIFEGE
-272 KYVTESNGFAI
+272 KYVQEGNGFAA

-290 FAFVEEGKGSGE
+290 FAFVEEAKGYGE

-308 PTVAGGTHEAGLRD
+308 PTPAGGTHEAGLRD
-322 GIFEAVKAFAEHHN
+322 GLFEAVKAFADHHN

-344 MADDVWSRTIY
+344 QSDDVWSRVVF

-378 AIKLVSSMVRDPF
+378 AVKLVSSMVRDPF
-391 ELWMNSHVDWG
+391 ELWLSTHVEHG
-402 RRIADVVIKQAVER
+402 RKIADLAIRQAVER
-416 SRSVTKV
+416 SHAVQKV

-434 PEKLTDCESTD
+434 PEKLTDCESGEIGE
-445 TNDNELFLVEGDS
+445 NELYLVEGDS

-465 ARDKRFQAI
+465 ARNKRFQAI

-489 ELLFSNV
+489 EVLFSNA
-496 EIHDIAVAIGV
+496 EIHDIAVAVGV
-507 DPHGESDE
+507 DPHGESDN
-515 PDVSGL
+515 PDLSGL
-521 RYGKIASMT
+521 RYGKIGSLT
-530 DADVDGAHISVLLL
+530 DADVDGAHIAVLLL

-552 KLIELGHIYVASPPL
+552 KLIERGHIYIACPPL
-567 YKIDVPAQ
+567 YKVDVPGH
-575 GKRPAKKL
+575 GKRPARKL
-583 YALDEEERKSIL
+583 YALDDEELKSIL
-595 DRARDEG
+595 DRARDDG
-602 VRPESIKIQ
+602 IRTESISIQ
-611 RFKGLGEMNPDQ
+611 RFKGLGEMNPEQ
-623 LWETTLCPD
+623 LWETTLNPD
-632 TRRLLQVRIE
+632 TRRLLQVKIE
-642 DREQT
+642 DRDKT
-647 YTIFNMLMSKREADK
+647 YAMFNMLMSRREAEQ
-662 RWAWMEEKGDQVEA
+662 RCAWMEEKGDQVEA

>member
-1 MKVLSVQCAVRI
+1 
-13 HAATLPPQQPNT
+13 
-25 MAAKKYDES
+25 MAAKTYDEA

-73 FGEHADRIDVTVHRD
+73 VGGYADRIDVTLHRD
-88 GSVSVADNGR
+88 GSVTVTDNGR
-98 GIPVGLH
+98 GIPVGMH
-105 PEEKIPTVQLVLTE
+105 PEEKIPTVQLVFTE
-119 LHAGAKFSKSEAD
+119 LHAGAKFSRTEAD
-132 AAYKFSGGLHGVG
+132 APYKFSGGLHGVG

-158 EVKREGAIHR
+158 EVKRDGGLYR
-168 IVFENGAVKEKLRKG
+168 IAFANGGVAQKLKRLR
-183 KSIPARDTGT
+183 SCPARQTGT
-193 QLRIW
+193 SLRIW
-198 PNKKYFDSPKV
+198 PNQKYFDSPKV
-209 VLPDL
+209 SLPDL

-227 VKVTLNV
+227 VGVALNI
-234 EGAKETTTREWSYP
+234 EGPRETTTRTWSYP
-248 EGMKGYLAEL
+248 EGMKGYLTEL
-258 LAGTEPVAPIFDGE
+258 LADAQPVAAIFDGE
-272 KYVTESNGFAI
+272 NYITERNGFAV
-283 GEGAGWA
+283 GEGAAWA
-290 FAFVEEGKGSGE
+290 FVFVEDNKGYGE

-308 PTVAGGTHEAGLRD
+308 PTPAGGTHEAGLRD
-322 GIFEAVKAFAEHHN
+322 GIFEAVKAFVEHHD

-344 MADDVWSRTIY
+344 VAEDVWSRTVF

-378 AIKLVSSMVRDPF
+378 AFKLVSSMLRDPL
-391 ELWMNSHVDWG
+391 ELWLNRNVEWG
-402 RRIADVVIKQAVER
+402 RQIADLVIRQAVER
-416 SRSVTKV
+416 SRSVQKV

-434 PEKLTDCESTD
+434 PEKLTDCETTSLEE
-445 TNDNELFLVEGDS
+445 NELFLVEGDS

-474 YKMRGKALNSWEVKR
+474 YKMRGKTLNSWEVKR
-489 ELLFSNV
+489 ELLFSNA

-507 DPHGESDE
+507 DPHGPEVE
-515 PDVSGL
+515 PDLSGL

-530 DADVDGAHISVLLL
+530 DADVDGAHIAVLLL

-552 KLIELGHIYVASPPL
+552 KLIERGHIYVASPPL
-567 YKIDVPAQ
+567 YKIEIPAH
-575 GKRPAKKL
+575 GKRPIKKL
-583 YALDEEERKSIL
+583 YALDEEERKSIF
-595 DRARDEG
+595 DRARDDG
-602 VRPESIKIQ
+602 VKLDSIRIQ
-611 RFKGLGEMNPDQ
+611 RFKGLGEMNPEQ

-647 YTIFNMLMSKREADK
+647 LAIFNMLMSKREAE
-662 RWAWMEEKGDQVEA
+662 RRCAWMEEKGDQVEA

>member
-1 MKVLSVQCAVRI
+1 
-13 HAATLPPQQPNT
+13 
-25 MAAKKYDES
+25 MAAKTYDEA

-48 PGMYTRTSDPTHI
+48 PGMYTRTNDPTHI

-73 FGEHADRIDVTVHRD
+73 VGGHADRIDVTLHRD
-88 GSVSVADNGR
+88 QSVTVTDNGR
-98 GIPVGLH
+98 GIPVGPH
-105 PEEKIPTVQLVLTE
+105 PDEKIPTVQLVFTE
-119 LHAGAKFSKSEAD
+119 LHAGAKFSRTEAD

-158 EVKREGAIHR
+158 EVKRDGGVYCIA
-168 IVFENGAVKEKLRKG
+168 FANGVVAQKLKRLRG
-183 KSIPARDTGT
+183 CPAKQTGT
-193 QLRIW
+193 SLRIW
-198 PNKKYFDSPKV
+198 PNAKYFDSPKV
-209 VLPDL
+209 SLPDL

-227 VKVTLNV
+227 VEVALNI
-234 EGAKETTTREWSYP
+234 EGAKETATRTWRYP
-248 EGMKGYLAEL
+248 EGMKGYLTEL
-258 LAGTEPVAPIFDGE
+258 LAEVQPVAAIFDGE
-272 KYVTESNGFAI
+272 NYISEGNGFAI
-283 GEGAGWA
+283 GEGAAWA
-290 FAFVEEGKGSGE
+290 FAFVEDDKGYGE

-308 PTVAGGTHEAGLRD
+308 PTPAGGTHEAGLRD
-322 GIFEAVKAFAEHHN
+322 GIFEAVKAFVEHHD
-336 MMPRGIKL
+336 MMPRGIRL
-344 MADDVWSRTIY
+344 VAEDVWSRTVF

-378 AIKLVSSMVRDPF
+378 AFKLVSSMVRDPF
-391 ELWMNSHVDWG
+391 ELWLNRNVEWG
-402 RRIADVVIKQAVER
+402 RKIADLVIRQAVER
-416 SRSVTKV
+416 SRAVQKV

-434 PEKLTDCESTD
+434 PEKLTDCETTSLEE
-445 TNDNELFLVEGDS
+445 NELFLVEGDS

-489 ELLFSNV
+489 ELLFSNA

-507 DPHGESDE
+507 DPHG
-515 PDVSGL
+515 PDAEADLSGL

-530 DADVDGAHISVLLL
+530 DADVDGAHIAVLLL

-552 KLIELGHIYVASPPL
+552 KLIERGHIYVASPPL
-567 YKIDVPAQ
+567 YKIEIPAQ

-583 YALDEEERKSIL
+583 YALDEEERKSLL
-595 DRARDEG
+595 DRARDDG
-602 VRPESIKIQ
+602 IRVDTIRIQ
-611 RFKGLGEMNPDQ
+611 RFKGLGEMNPEQ

-642 DREQT
+642 DRDKT
-647 YTIFNMLMSKREADK
+647 FAIFNMLMSKREAE
-662 RWAWMEEKGDQVEA
+662 RRCAWMEEKGDQVEA